1 MMVDIKKMRK
11 TLKSPI
17 NRMMMNRKR
26 NQGSS
31 IYIIAY
37 NYIYKFNTEKFN
49 IVKLF
54 GICLDKVCSKQAV
67 GEVYP
72 N

>member
-1 MMVDIKKMRK
+1 
-11 TLKSPI
+11 
-17 NRMMMNRKR
+17 MNRKR

-54 GICLDKVCSKQAV
+54 GICLDKVCSKQAI

-72 N
+72 NQDPKKDDKMQGSADDCRRA